1 MVEFAIKLIL
11 AHVVGD
17 FILQP
22 KNWVEDKLKNKY
34 KSKYLYYHIVV
45 HAILLLFAFQLEVK
59 YWLGYLFIVFTHLI
73 IDILK
78 LNSNNQKYGRAL
90 FFIDQFAHLLV
101 ILLVVL
107 FYNGEDFDLSNLFST
122 KIQLFLIA
130 IFLVT
135 KTVSIFIDVII
146 SKWKTKETG
155 LSDAGSYI
163 GMLERL
169 LIFFFIIVGHWE
181 GVGFLLAAKSIFRFS
196 DLTRAEDRNL
206 TEYILIGT
214 LLSFG
219 FAMIIG
225 KLYLVTNNIL

>member
-219 FAMIIG
+219 FAIRC
-225 KLYLVTNNIL
+225 

>member
-45 HAILLLFAFQLEVK
+45 HAILLLFAFRLEVK

-225 KLYLVTNNIL
+225 KLYLITNNIL

>member
-225 KLYLVTNNIL
+225 KLYLITNNIL

>member
-1 MVEFAIKLIL
+1 MVAFAIKLIL

-45 HAILLLFAFQLEVK
+45 HAILLLFAFRLEVK

-225 KLYLVTNNIL
+225 KLYLITNNIL